1 MPPAGFEPIISAGK
15 RLQNYALERAA
26 TGIYIAHIYAQK
38 YIEQQ
43 NETEHTEQNIHNN
56 QNI

>member
-43 NETEHTEQNIHNN
+43 NETDRTYRTEHT
-56 QNI
+56 